1 LNDDDALELMKKTL
15 PSAASFVQIQSTAQS
30 VRHRALQVLRSSPHH
45 SVQTNF
51 IALALRGQKVG
62 FAGVIKMVD
71 NLVAT
76 LKAEQ
81 TADDKKKAYCEDEF
95 DKNEDKTKSLTR
107 TISDTESAISKS
119 KEDIAA
125 LKESIE
131 KLTAGIKALD
141 KTVAE
146 ATAQRKAEHAEYS
159 SVLAND
165 SNAKQFLGFAK
176 NRLQKF
182 YNPKLYKEA
191 PKRKLS
197 EEEQITVNMGGTLAP
212 TAAPGGIAGTG
223 VGASFLQVEAHSDY
237 QKQDSSGAIRMLD
250 MLIADLDKEI
260 TTSQFTEKDAQ
271 EDYEQAMKDAQ
282 VKRAT
287 DSKSLAQKQSE
298 KADAVSSLEE
308 LTAQKK
314 SASKELLATQKY
326 KAALHAEC
334 DFLLQYFSTRK
345 EARASEMDSL
355 SKAKAVL
362 SGADYSFLQVGS
374 SFLGARK

>member
-1 LNDDDALELMKKTL
+1 MKATMDQSCAKKEKDYAKNEAVRQQEAVALADTIKLLNDDDALELRKKTL

-30 VRHRALQVLRSSPHH
+30 VRYRALRVLRTSPHH

-81 TADDKKKAYCEDEF
+81 TADDKKKVYCEDEF

-125 LKESIE
+125 LKEGIE
-131 KLTAGIKALD
+131 KLIAGIKALD

-223 VGASFLQVEAHSDY
+223 VTVL
-237 QKQDSSGAIRMLD
+237 
-250 MLIADLDKEI
+250 ADVAEHVAPPPPP
-260 TTSQFTEKDAQ
+260 E
-271 EDYEQAMKDAQ
+271 
-282 VKRAT
+282 
-287 DSKSLAQKQSE
+287 
-298 KADAVSSLEE
+298 
-308 LTAQKK
+308 TAAAFSKK
-314 SASKELLATQKY
+314 SEESNGVIAMIDLMIKDL
-326 KAALHAEC
+326 
-334 DFLLQYFSTRK
+334 
-345 EARASEMDSL
+345 
-355 SKAKAVL
+355 
-362 SGADYSFLQVGS
+362 
-374 SFLGARK
+374 